1 VLKVY
6 ALPKATMNESIAPN
20 YLRSQPTDVIVAVG
34 SGDAMKEFEC
44 YKVALAHA
52 AEYFDVMLSAGMV
65 EDETSRI
72 EFPDKDPETWV
83 EFYKLIDPLQVRRAE
98 KEKVTG
104 ENVCKLL
111 PWFHEFGMKEY
122 LKASEKAITK
132 YFPENDFSAFW
143 KRNSD
148 QEQSRLE
155 RRKNMF
161 SKILDFFEIS
171 MKYNLSSAA
180 QYCDTTLVA
189 LVTNTKHTIDLFTP
203 EVIKRL
209 VPFMI
214 APDKSEPSY
223 LSKDDLVNE
232 ITGGHIPLGGYSI
245 RCYFDNLLRKEITG
259 DPVNEW
265 NVSEEALEASGGWC
279 ISRELATNELFP
291 LLVHSYLQ
299 RSALSVNQSSTGIG
313 RPWD

>member
-1 VLKVY
+1 
-6 ALPKATMNESIAPN
+6 MNESTAPN

-52 AEYFDVMLSAGMV
+52 AEYFDVMLSAGMA
-65 EDETSRI
+65 EDEMSRI

-104 ENVCKLL
+104 ENVLKLL
-111 PWFHEFGMKEY
+111 PYFHEFQMKEY
-122 LKASEKAITK
+122 LTASEETIKK
-132 YFPENDFSAFW
+132 YVIENIPGNYKTDNKTEFIKFW

-148 QEQSRLE
+148 RDQSRLE
-155 RRKNMF
+155 RRKNIF

-180 QYCDTTLVA
+180 QHCDITLA
-189 LVTNTKHTIDLFTP
+189 TLLYQTKYTIDLFTP

-214 APDKSEPSY
+214 APEKSEPSY

-232 ITGGHIPLGGYSI
+232 ITIFSRKYLVNEITVGHIPVGGYTI
-245 RCYFDNLLRKEITG
+245 RCYFDNLLR
-259 DPVNEW
+259 
-265 NVSEEALEASGGWC
+265 
-279 ISRELATNELFP
+279 
-291 LLVHSYLQ
+291 
-299 RSALSVNQSSTGIG
+299 
-313 RPWD
+313 

>member
-1 VLKVY
+1 
-6 ALPKATMNESIAPN
+6 MNESIAPN

-65 EDETSRI
+65 EDEMSRI

-132 YFPENDFSAFW
+132 YFPENIPGKCKTDNFSEFIKFW

-148 QEQSRLE
+148 RDQSRLE
-155 RRKNMF
+155 RRKYIFQN
-161 SKILDFFEIS
+161 S
-171 MKYNLSSAA
+171 
-180 QYCDTTLVA
+180 
-189 LVTNTKHTIDLFTP
+189 
-203 EVIKRL
+203 
-209 VPFMI
+209 
-214 APDKSEPSY
+214 
-223 LSKDDLVNE
+223 
-232 ITGGHIPLGGYSI
+232 
-245 RCYFDNLLRKEITG
+245 
-259 DPVNEW
+259 
-265 NVSEEALEASGGWC
+265 
-279 ISRELATNELFP
+279 
-291 LLVHSYLQ
+291 
-299 RSALSVNQSSTGIG
+299 
-313 RPWD
+313 